1 MSLESPSL
9 KKNRTGKIITLFR
22 KHYPKARCALYF
34 TNPLELLIA
43 TQLSAQCTDKRVNL
57 VTKKLFHT
65 CKTAED
71 YAKIPLKK
79 LETLIHSTGFFRNKA
94 RNIQKACQTLVEHH
108 KGQVP
113 EDFDKLVSLAGVGR
127 KTAHVVMG
135 TAFQQPSGLVVDTHV
150 KRLSNRMDLVKTPNV
165 YHIERALEKIVPK
178 KCWILFSHWMI
189 EHGRQI
195 CLARRPRCSLCFLS
209 ELCPKQG
216 VTSPAT
222 RKKTSLSKQRNKPY
236 ENSCLY
242 SSDLSF
248 TVFCVPVIVR
258 KSLKSK
264 IRSKFRH
271 AFCRRTSF

>member
-1 MSLESPSL
+1 MPLESLSL
-9 KKNRTGKIITLFR
+9 KKTRMGKIITLFR
-22 KHYPKARCALYF
+22 KYYPDAHCALHF

-57 VTKKLFHT
+57 VTKELFRT

-79 LETLIHSTGFFRNKA
+79 LETLIQSTGFFRNKA
-94 RNIQKACQTLVEHH
+94 RNIQKACQILVKHH

-135 TAFQQPSGLVVDTHV
+135 NAFQQLSGLVVDTHV
-150 KRLSNRMDLVKTPNV
+150 KRLSNRMGLVKTPNV

-178 KCWILFSHWMI
+178 KHWILFSHWMI

-195 CLARRPRCSLCFLS
+195 CLARRPRCSFCFLS

-216 VTSPAT
+216 VTPPAT
-222 RKKTSLSKQRNKPY
+222 RKKASYLKKRNQSL
-236 ENSCLY
+236 
-242 SSDLSF
+242 
-248 TVFCVPVIVR
+248 
-258 KSLKSK
+258 
-264 IRSKFRH
+264 
-271 AFCRRTSF
+271 